1 MMVVCLWATVTSR
14 GSLSQRGGTEV
25 RQCQERHYCLNT
37 SQHVTSDYELGS
49 QVSSGCSI
57 GSKTGVAATVLC
69 SQAEEEDVAG
79 EDIILDLEKKT

>member
-1 MMVVCLWATVTSR
+1 MSHM
-14 GSLSQRGGTEV
+14 
-25 RQCQERHYCLNT
+25 

-49 QVSSGCSI
+49 QVGSGCSI